1 MALPVLIIGESGAG
15 KSYSIKNFE
24 PDEVGIFA
32 VEKSLLPFKK
42 NFKIAKHADYK
53 TIMSCFKGGTKLKK
67 YIIDDSQYLLV
78 NELFDKAKDTG
89 YGKFTDIA
97 VHFRDLIH
105 YINHNLPDDVIVY
118 FLHHSE
124 TDTNTGKTKAKTVG
138 KMLDNQLTVEGCFSI
153 VLLCAA
159 EGTEHYFITQSDGYT
174 TAKSPEGLFD
184 LKIPNDL
191 KAVDTAIREYY
202 SLNESEETE

>member
-1 MALPVLIIGESGAG
+1 MGLPVLIIGESGAG
-15 KSYSIKNFE
+15 KTYSIKNFE

-174 TAKSPEGLFD
+174 TAKSPEDLFD
-184 LKIPNDL
+184 IKIPNDL

>member
-1 MALPVLIIGESGAG
+1 MGLPILVIGESGSG

-174 TAKSPEGLFD
+174 TAKSPEDLFD
-184 LKIPNDL
+184 IKIPNDL